1 MPAELPPPAR
11 QGFDGLGAD
20 DLRALGAGEAL
31 VYDGVLGRERA
42 LALAALLTASR
53 DGLSEAGVGRGAGRV
68 LARDLRGDLTR
79 WLERGGA
86 QALQP
91 LFELFDRLERELC
104 ERAWLGVRATEV
116 QLALYPGGG
125 ARYAP
130 HRDAFAGGGRRRA
143 TAVYY
148 LNAAWQPGDGG
159 ELCVRTPSGTRTLA
173 PLLDRLVLYL
183 AEEVEHEVLPA
194 HAPRWAVTAWFLGP

>member
-1 MPAELPPPAR
+1 MDREPTPPAR
-11 QGFDGLGAD
+11 SGFAGLGAD
-20 DLRALGAGEAL
+20 DLSALGAGEVL

-42 LALAALLTASR
+42 LALAAELTASR
-53 DGLSEAGVGRGAGRV
+53 EGLAEAAVGRGGGRV

-79 WLERGGA
+79 WLERGCA
-86 QALQP
+86 EPLRP
-91 LFELFDRLERELC
+91 LFELFDHLERDLR

-125 ARYAP
+125 AAYAP

-148 LNAAWQPGDGG
+148 LNETWRPGDGG
-159 ELCVRTPSGTRTLA
+159 ELRVRTPSGERALE

-183 AEEVEHEVLPA
+183 AEKVEHEVLPA